1 MTRKPM
7 SWGQTAAMFL
17 LMTAVIFGETL
28 AFYPTLRHQVGSI
41 HSVFWQL
48 AFPADLCATAIL
60 AIGMRF
66 AWNRLGTCRGVGG
79 AGYES

>member
-1 MTRKPM
+1 M